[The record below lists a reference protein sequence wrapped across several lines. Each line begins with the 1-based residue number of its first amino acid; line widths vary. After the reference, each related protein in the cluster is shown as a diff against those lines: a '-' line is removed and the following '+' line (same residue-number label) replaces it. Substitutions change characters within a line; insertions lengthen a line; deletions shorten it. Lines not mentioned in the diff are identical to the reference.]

1 MISGVNRVLFI
12 ALSYAPDGTKLSGW
26 LFIFLVRYGVAMF
39 GVLYFCCSVVLLL
52 FAFVLKFC
60 FTHPDLGRLV
70 FGICFFF
77 NVSIVSYHSTVLE
90 FQHFLF
96 YGHHPELLIANPS
109 IIWVAVICIPLHA
122 WAIPRN
128 ERLRW
133 RIRNR

>member
-1 MISGVNRVLFI
+1 
-12 ALSYAPDGTKLSGW
+12 
-26 LFIFLVRYGVAMF
+26 MF

-52 FAFVLKFC
+52 IAFVLKFC

-96 YGHHPELLIANPS
+96 YGYRPELLIANPS